1 MALLYRAIWSD
12 DRPDLIDAGPAAFN
26 DWVRG
31 KRLGLEVPDEGV
43 VEADGSDVTVARVE
57 DGSTCALRIRLNEE
71 RPVDAGAERWTTTA
85 HWMTDGT
92 RGWVWVDLEWVS
104 DAVFAPQPDVAAPKL
119 VGVLLGARSDGAGP
133 RLGPK
138 PLAVR
143 ASDTDELVEWLYD
156 DERAVPV
163 VVFSVDTGI
172 SPEDYSRRVQ
182 EVARRLTGC
191 ADVRML
197 TADSERLFDQAMRD
211 ASLSVFG
218 GAARVYLPGIHPAN
232 PMPWRHRWVRAN
244 LLTNRHKTAAAR
256 IAQLVLPRMVAQRP
270 PALYRTHV
278 KQLMDQS
285 VGEQTDWEVL
295 AVELDEALSLLQL
308 EIEDL
313 REEKDL
319 ALMEALESE
328 RDAADALAKLEAHR
342 RQLRIRGEVP
352 ELVEQEVDEA
362 ADVDSC
368 AQAVALA
375 AGLKHLVVHPD
386 APRDISRM
394 DESPNSELWGQRI
407 WAHLQS
413 LDAYAEA
420 RGPGFQIWCENAG
433 HPRAI
438 ASKFIS
444 MTESETVCNNERLRR
459 CRDLPVDTRIDVSG
473 EIEMMA
479 HIKSIQGGGMQ
490 IPRIYFHDDTK
501 GKTGKVHVGFIG
513 PHDLVPNTLSN

>member
-1 MALLYRAIWSD
+1 MELPEEGIVQ
-12 DRPDLIDAGPAAFN
+12 AG
-26 DWVRG
+26 
-31 KRLGLEVPDEGV
+31 
-43 VEADGSDVTVARVE
+43 GSDVGVGRVE
-57 DGSTCALRIRLNEE
+57 DGTTRALRIRLNEE
-71 RPVDAGAERWTTTA
+71 RPVDSGAERWTTTA

-119 VGVLLGARSDGAGP
+119 VGMLLESRDGADGL

-143 ASDTDELVEWLYD
+143 SGDAEGLVEWLYD
-156 DERAVPV
+156 AKRAVPV
-163 VVFSVDTGI
+163 VVFSVDVSIG
-172 SPEDYSRRVQ
+172 PEDYSRRVQ

-197 TADSERLFDQAMRD
+197 TVESERRFDQATRD

-218 GAARVYLPGIHPAN
+218 GAARVYLPGIDPAN
-232 PMPWRHRWVRAN
+232 PMPWRHRWVRAS

-278 KQLMDQS
+278 KQLMDQPL
-285 VGEQTDWEVL
+285 GEHTDWEAL
-295 AVELDEALSLLQL
+295 AVELDEALSGLQL

-328 RDAADALAKLEAHR
+328 REAADALAKLDAHR
-342 RQLRIRGEVP
+342 QQLRVRGEVP
-352 ELVEQEVDEA
+352 EIVEQEVAET

-368 AQAVALA
+368 AEAVARA
-375 AGLKHLVVHPD
+375 SELKHLVVHSD

-420 RGPGFQIWCENAG
+420 RGPGFKTWCETAG

-444 MTESETVCNNERLRR
+444 MTESETVCTNERLRR
-459 CRDLPVDTRIDVSG
+459 CRDLPVDTRVDASG
-473 EIEMMA
+473 KTEMLA

-501 GKTGKVHVGFIG
+501 GNTGKVHIGFVG